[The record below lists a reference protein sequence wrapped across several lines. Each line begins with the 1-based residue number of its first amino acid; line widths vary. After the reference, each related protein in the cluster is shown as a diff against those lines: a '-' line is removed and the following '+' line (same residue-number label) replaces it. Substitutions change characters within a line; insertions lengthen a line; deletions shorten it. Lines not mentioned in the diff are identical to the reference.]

1 MAIEADGRS
10 ATPKA
15 SAAARRPL
23 GRDAGS
29 ALHRAAGAGLVV
41 CALLAALLAAGCV
54 TNDGVSRV
62 VEVGPGQ
69 FNSVVLQ
76 SKQPVLVNFYKAG

>member
-1 MAIEADGRS
+1 MMCE
-10 ATPKA
+10 PKRY
-15 SAAARRPL
+15 SV
-23 GRDAGS
+23 AGV
-29 ALHRAAGAGLVV
+29 GLVA

-76 SKQPVLVNFYKAG
+76 SQQPVLVNFYKPG

>member
-1 MAIEADGRS
+1 MMCE
-10 ATPKA
+10 PKRY
-15 SAAARRPL
+15 SV
-23 GRDAGS
+23 AGV
-29 ALHRAAGAGLVV
+29 GLVA

-76 SKQPVLVNFYKAG
+76 SRQPVLVNFYKPG

>member
-1 MAIEADGRS
+1 MMCETKRY
-10 ATPKA
+10 PV
-15 SAAARRPL
+15 
-23 GRDAGS
+23 
-29 ALHRAAGAGLVV
+29 AGAALAA

-62 VEVGPGQ
+62 MEVGPGQ

-76 SKQPVLVNFYKAG
+76 SRQPVLVNFYKPG

>member
-1 MAIEADGRS
+1 MMDDS
-10 ATPKA
+10 L
-15 SAAARRPL
+15 RRPV
-23 GRDAGS
+23 AGIG
-29 ALHRAAGAGLVV
+29 LAA
-41 CALLAALLAAGCV
+41 CALLGALLAAGCV

-62 VEVGPGQ
+62 VEVGPRQ